1 MTKVYYVFPIC
12 ISHIPKNALLGLH
25 FTSSLDK
32 CKFKM
37 AWPDRIRLFV
47 LTFSLI
53 LAAVP
58 SAISVKIALLFLGQ
72 ILDSCDITKSTYG
85 QKSTF
90 AMKKRFV

>member
-1 MTKVYYVFPIC
+1 MTEAYCVFPIC
-12 ISHIPKNALLGLH
+12 ISHIPKNVLLGLH

-58 SAISVKIALLFLGQ
+58 SAVSVKTTLLFSYQ

-85 QKSTF
+85 QKSSF
-90 AMKKRFV
+90 VMKKRFV